1 MNTSLYIFFLCVA
14 IFLQPLNKVRA
25 LHLSAV
31 LHQALGTPSAL
42 DAALMA
48 YSQALSTLCSL
59 VDVPHADM
67 LLNYSSQILLKYDAG
82 PEARVQFL
90 LSKSQYLLITGKVMK
105 TVFHLPPLQTFVC
118 FFVLFCFTYLRILVT
133 QSFRWGGKTA

>member
-1 MNTSLYIFFLCVA
+1 MA

-59 VDVPHADM
+59 VDIPHADM

-82 PEARVQFL
+82 LAARVQFL

>member
-1 MNTSLYIFFLCVA
+1 MNTSLYIFFVCVA

-82 PEARVQFL
+82 LAARVQFL